1 MFFLNLTP
9 NRNNVTV
16 LNKNQLSEQRKSSLT
31 SACWAT
37 DIMSTELL
45 GRANPDENMF
55 HNVVFLTQIQI
66 TLFVP
71 SGAIRFAASSIIQIT
86 HNHTPNTEIAYLT
99 GMAKNN
105 KNSKQSIY
113 GKSISYL
120 CFVLELRSKMAAGTK
135 ECLYLLVL
143 NFGSLKRDPDG
154 NI

>member
-1 MFFLNLTP
+1 M
-9 NRNNVTV
+9 
-16 LNKNQLSEQRKSSLT
+16 NKFKFKVQ
-31 SACWAT
+31 
-37 DIMSTELL
+37 
-45 GRANPDENMF
+45 
-55 HNVVFLTQIQI
+55 VQI

-71 SGAIRFAASSIIQIT
+71 SGAIRFAASSKIQIT

-154 NI
+154 NIWNSACKGWELSDRIDSTLLNICFW

>member
-1 MFFLNLTP
+1 M
-9 NRNNVTV
+9 
-16 LNKNQLSEQRKSSLT
+16 SS
-31 SACWAT
+31 S
-37 DIMSTELL
+37 SSSK
-45 GRANPDENMF
+45 F
-55 HNVVFLTQIQI
+55 KVQI

-71 SGAIRFAASSIIQIT
+71 SGVIRFAASSIVQIT

>member
-1 MFFLNLTP
+1 M
-9 NRNNVTV
+9 
-16 LNKNQLSEQRKSSLT
+16 
-31 SACWAT
+31 
-37 DIMSTELL
+37 LL
-45 GRANPDENMF
+45 QNPLQKIN
-55 HNVVFLTQIQI
+55 HITCQVQVQV

-71 SGAIRFAASSIIQIT
+71 SGAIRFAADSIVQVT

-105 KNSKQSIY
+105 KNSKQLIY
-113 GKSISYL
+113 GKSINYL

>member
-1 MFFLNLTP
+1 MRFTHSP
-9 NRNNVTV
+9 YWHTSVTQASHKSLHLRLESSHV
-16 LNKNQLSEQRKSSLT
+16 TQVTQLCYIG
-31 SACWAT
+31 A
-37 DIMSTELL
+37 L
-45 GRANPDENMF
+45 GPQ
-55 HNVVFLTQIQI
+55 VQI

-71 SGAIRFAASSIIQIT
+71 SGVIRFAASSIIQIT

-135 ECLYLLVL
+135 ECSYLLVL